1 MRRVNKAMRK
11 AVDYSGLCY
20 WNFLISAL
28 DAEKLRE
35 KDRDSRNKTK

>member
-1 MRRVNKAMRK
+1 MRRINNAMRRTI
-11 AVDYSGLCY
+11 DYSNLMY

-35 KDRDSRNKTK
+35 KDKDSRNKTK

>member
-11 AVDYSGLCY
+11 AVDYSGLMY
-20 WNFLISAL
+20 WQFLINAL

-35 KDRDSRNKTK
+35 KDNAFKDKK